1 MTKPYT
7 HGDNSAN
14 FQKIWI
20 NRQLIALPQNE
31 NRLKNILHLNRHFY
45 HTPVKFSD
53 PPTYKSLITRAFMN
67 RVNSI
72 AIPYVD
78 EYAAEMSD
86 LLMKDFSWT
95 IEVF

>member
-1 MTKPYT
+1 
-7 HGDNSAN
+7 
-14 FQKIWI
+14 
-20 NRQLIALPQNE
+20 
-31 NRLKNILHLNRHFY
+31 
-45 HTPVKFSD
+45 
-53 PPTYKSLITRAFMN
+53 MN